1 MSPAIWVN
9 LSLVTLG
16 LYIVKQL
23 YGRKAGPLPP
33 PGPKPIP
40 IIGNLLD
47 MPKEKPWETFL
58 EWGKEYGDIVSID
71 VMGQRV
77 IILNSANHALNLLE
91 KKSTITSHRP
101 VLQMTGEMI
110 GWNKSLV
117 LLQYGDEFNE
127 YRKYLHRALGKTKLQ
142 KYHPLIE
149 RQVHRF
155 LQRLVDKPEDFFSH
169 IRWNSG
175 AIILGI
181 TSGYVVRDED
191 DPYLKTA
198 ETAIHYFSTTS
209 APGAFLV
216 DPLPILKLL
225 PSWFPGTSFHEVA
238 MKGKESLN
246 EMTDKPYEF
255 VKARMEAGTALPSCT
270 AEHLEGKTL
279 SVEAER
285 IGKWCAQT
293 LYSGQLFTCEV
304 KLNNQLKLSSAGMDT
319 VVATIHAFFLA
330 MALYPEVQ
338 RRVQAEI
345 DTVVGQDRLPTPSEC
360 DQLRY
365 INAMALEL
373 SRWFCVAPLA
383 VAHVTTEDN
392 FYEGYFIPK
401 VPTFTQTHGRCFG
414 TQRYILTPRSSS
426 QSGFYRWTA
435 SVPKPTLAVSLSDLA
450 DDTVRSALGVAFAE
464 MSIIIQMAM
473 VLSSFDIKK
482 VTEEGK
488 IITPEYKQTT
498 GTIRCIPLFDDLDY

>member
-1 MSPAIWVN
+1 MSPAIWIN

-23 YGRKAGPLPP
+23 YGRKAGPPLP

-58 EWGKEYGDIVSID
+58 EWGKEYGDIVSVD

-91 KKSTITSHRP
+91 KKSAITSHRP

-117 LLQYGDEFNE
+117 LLQYGDEFSG
-127 YRKYLHRALGKTKLQ
+127 YRKYLHRAIGKAKLQ
-142 KYHPLIE
+142 KYHPLVE

-155 LQRLVDKPEDFFSH
+155 LQRLVDKPEDFVSH

-175 AIILGI
+175 GIILGI
-181 TSGYVVRDED
+181 TYGYVVRDEG

-198 ETAIHYFSTTS
+198 ETALHYFSMTS

-216 DPLPILKLL
+216 DSLPILKLL
-225 PSWFPGTSFHEVA
+225 PSWFPGTSFHKVA
-238 MKGKESLN
+238 VKGKESLN
-246 EMTDKPYEF
+246 EMTDKPYEC
-255 VKARMEAGTALPSCT
+255 VKAQMEAGTALPSCT
-270 AEHLEGKTL
+270 AEDLEGKTL
-279 SVEAER
+279 SAGAER
-285 IGKWCAQT
+285 IGKWSAQA
-293 LYSGQLFTCEV
+293 LYSGQLLTYE
-304 KLNNQLKLSSAGMDT
+304 
-319 VVATIHAFFLA
+319 VVATTHAFFLA
-330 MALYPEVQ
+330 MTLYPEVQ
-338 RRVQAEI
+338 RKAQAEI
-345 DTVVGQDRLPTPSEC
+345 DTVVGQDRLPTASEC
-360 DQLRY
+360 TQLRY

-383 VAHVTTEDN
+383 AHATTEDIS
-392 FYEGYFIPK
+392 YEGYLIPK
-401 VPTFTQTHGRCFG
+401 GSHIYPNTWATLRDPKIYSDPQEFKPERFLPLDGKHPETNPRDIAFGFGR
-414 TQRYILTPRSSS
+414 R
-426 QSGFYRWTA
+426 QSA
-435 SVPKPTLAVSLSDLA
+435 
-450 DDTVRSALGVAFAE
+450 GVAFAE
-464 MSIIIQMAM
+464 MSIVIQMAM

-482 VTEEGK
+482 VTEGGK
-488 IITPEYKQTT
+488 IVTPEYKQTT
-498 GTIRCIPLFDDLDY
+498 GTISHPCSFKCEIKPRSAKAVELIRQALEL